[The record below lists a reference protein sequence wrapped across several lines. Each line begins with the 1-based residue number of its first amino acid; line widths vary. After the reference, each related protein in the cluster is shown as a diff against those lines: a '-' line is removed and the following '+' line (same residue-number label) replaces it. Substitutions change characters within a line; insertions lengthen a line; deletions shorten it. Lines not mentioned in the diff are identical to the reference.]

1 MPKIYRVKNPA
12 DHESRYFLKRKEAA
26 EYQRY
31 HPASCPVETLEHS
44 SANWQFVVM
53 LKDAYE
59 LGREDQQR
67 KNKQ

>member
-1 MPKIYRVKNPA
+1 MPNIYRVKNPA

-31 HPASCPVETLEHS
+31 HPASCPMETLEHS
-44 SANWQFVVM
+44 SANYQIVVM

-59 LGREDQQR
+59 LGREDQR
-67 KNKQ
+67 RENK